1 MNNAITS
8 LQHLRNLTSPLFRSV
23 LREVIELK
31 DLEADHFR
39 ALLALQEKWNKIF
52 CQSVALVKSKH
63 PLPEVQ
69 LQISSVVS
77 WSCSVFPL
85 LLSELKLLP

>member
-8 LQHLRNLTSPLFRSV
+8 LQHLLKLTFPLFRSV

-31 DLEADHFR
+31 DFEADHFR
-39 ALLALQEKWNKIF
+39 ALLALQVKWNKKLW
-52 CQSVALVKSKH
+52 QSVALVTSKY

-77 WSCSVFPL
+77 WSCSMFPL